1 MKRLV
6 IVFAVACMMLTAC
19 GSFGRPQSAD
29 TKESSIEKHPFEKL
43 SSDELKDIVLFAIPP
58 EKEKH
63 LSGEQMEKCVKLLRE
78 VKVVKK
84 VASEEL
90 VGQMIECGITKKD
103 GSACKVQ
110 FLNPYIV
117 IDGVWFKMK
126 EDPQD
131 SFSVFANSII
141 N

>member
-29 TKESSIEKHPFEKL
+29 TKESSIEKH
-43 SSDELKDIVLFAIPP
+43 
-58 EKEKH
+58 

-78 VKVVKK
+78 VEVVKK

-90 VGQMIECGITKKD
+90 VGQMIECRITKKD

>member
-43 SSDELKDIVLFAIPP
+43 SSDELKDIVLFAMPP

-63 LSGEQMEKCVKLLRE
+63 L
-78 VKVVKK
+78 
-84 VASEEL
+84 
-90 VGQMIECGITKKD
+90 
-103 GSACKVQ
+103 
-110 FLNPYIV
+110 
-117 IDGVWFKMK
+117 
-126 EDPQD
+126 
-131 SFSVFANSII
+131 
-141 N
+141 

>member
-1 MKRLV
+1 
-6 IVFAVACMMLTAC
+6 
-19 GSFGRPQSAD
+19 
-29 TKESSIEKHPFEKL
+29 
-43 SSDELKDIVLFAIPP
+43 
-58 EKEKH
+58 
-63 LSGEQMEKCVKLLRE
+63 
-78 VKVVKK
+78 
-84 VASEEL
+84 
-90 VGQMIECGITKKD
+90 MIECRITKKD